1 MESDQTIKSFSISEQ
16 EGGTSSSS
24 ESIPWG
30 IEEVLQDLSFW
41 DSVTP
46 PSDGSIKVCVAG
58 SGYDLEHDDLPI
70 DPDVDGTNNTRI
82 DEDWSVDIDGHG
94 THSAGTIA
102 AIGNNLKGIRG
113 IFPDDSG
120 GKFKLIIAKAAS
132 GAEGEGTITT
142 LLLAVHSCVQEGAK
156 VISIAMGN
164 ECYSKI
170 EEIYFDRLY
179 GKGVLIV
186 AAAGDE
192 GDDIYSYPATLPSVI
207 AVASSDD
214 SRARGSSS
222 SNDQIEL
229 TAPGSNI
236 VSTIP
241 NNKYSSWTGSGM
253 AAAHVSAVAGLLWM
267 HFPSCTNVQ
276 IRNVLAKTA
285 LDIGVT
291 GCDDIFGH

>member
-1 MESDQTIKSFSISEQ
+1 MKQ
-16 EGGTSSSS
+16 
-24 ESIPWG
+24 
-30 IEEVLQDLSFW
+30 
-41 DSVTP
+41 
-46 PSDGSIKVCVAG
+46 
-58 SGYDLEHDDLPI
+58 
-70 DPDVDGTNNTRI
+70 
-82 DEDWSVDIDGHG
+82 
-94 THSAGTIA
+94 
-102 AIGNNLKGIRG
+102 IRG

-236 VSTIP
+236 VSTIS

-291 GCDDIFGH
+291 GCDDIFGHGLVQAKAAYELLAQGTCGGDIGANTPVGGCSQLNNPLLSNSCSDANDCNDGDPCTMDVCTSNICNQYNMMKIMMCRSYAMVSQSYL